1 MDLSKS
7 YEFLQP
13 EKVRGRI
20 HIIGCGAIGSTVGE
34 LLAKA
39 GFEKITLW
47 DFDKVESHNI
57 ANQMYTS
64 DDIGM
69 PKVDALARR
78 MLAINPDLKRGLKLE
93 QNGWDGQPLSGYVFL
108 CVDNIDLRRR
118 IAEENRDNTS
128 VKAMF
133 DFRMRLTDAQHFAAD
148 WEDRRM
154 VEAFLKSMGFTQ
166 EEGKAETPVSACNIE
181 LSFASTV
188 FTVVA
193 AGISNFVNFV
203 RGKGIRKTI
212 FVDAFD
218 FSVLAFE

>member
-7 YEFLQP
+7 YEFFQP
-13 EKVRGRI
+13 DKVRDMVHVVGV
-20 HIIGCGAIGSTVGE
+20 GAIGSVVCE

-39 GFEKITLW
+39 GIQRITIW
-47 DFDKVESHNI
+47 DMDKVESHNI
-57 ANQMYTS
+57 ANQMYTTE
-64 DDIGM
+64 DIGL
-69 PKVDALARR
+69 PKVEAIARR
-78 MLAINPDLKRGLKLE
+78 MIAINPDLKKGLRIKPDGWHGE
-93 QNGWDGQPLSGYVFL
+93 QLSGYVFM
-108 CVDNIDLRRR
+108 CVDNIDLRRE
-118 IAEENRDNTS
+118 IAEVNKDNIN

-148 WEDRRM
+148 WGDRKM
-154 VEAFLKSMGFTQ
+154 VETFLKSMGFTQ

-203 RGKGIRKTI
+203 KGGKIRKTI

-218 FSVLAFE
+218 FSILAFE

>member
-7 YEFLQP
+7 YEFLAP
-13 EKVRGRI
+13 DKVRERI

-57 ANQMYTS
+57 ANQMFTS

-69 PKVDALARR
+69 FKVDALARR
-78 MLAINPDLKRGLKLE
+78 MTAINPDLKRGLKLE
-93 QNGWDGQPLSGYVFL
+93 KNGWDGQTLSGYIFL

-118 IAEENRDNTS
+118 IASENKDNIG

-148 WEDRRM
+148 WSNRDMIER
-154 VEAFLKSMGFTQ
+154 FLASMKFTQ

-188 FTVVA
+188 FMIVA

-203 RGKGIRKTI
+203 KGKPIRKTI

-218 FSVLAFE
+218 FSILAFE